1 MKFFLLVLYFFEF
14 INSFNVAVVGGGGD
28 LGKELLYQGLV
39 ERKLK
44 MLAFTQSN
52 KILIP
57 YRGNTFNNV
66 LSTPQLKNQN
76 LQIENYWQDIKNFK
90 YDHLIFCTSA
100 RPFGEDYSDELTV
113 KFLNNLPLNC
123 KSISL
128 VSAYGVGDSLN
139 GANIGIQVMNSLYLK
154 DVYRAKN
161 VQEQLLNN
169 SNLNIEKFIYRPK
182 ALSYGKTNI
191 DSTSR
196 KDLAKKILDDLN
208 L

>member
-1 MKFFLLVLYFFEF
+1 M
-14 INSFNVAVVGGGGD
+14 I
-28 LGKELLYQGLV
+28 
-39 ERKLK
+39 
-44 MLAFTQSN
+44 AFTQSN

-66 LSTPQLKNQN
+66 LSTPELKNLN
-76 LQIENYWQDIKNFK
+76 LQIENYWQDIKDFK

-100 RPFGEDYSDELTV
+100 RPFGNDYSDELTF
-113 KFLNNLPLNC
+113 KFLQNLPIDC

-128 VSAYGVGDSLN
+128 VSAYGVGDSIE
-139 GANIGIQVMNSLYLK
+139 GANIGIQVMNNLYLK

-161 VQEQLLNN
+161 VQEELLNN
-169 SNLNIEKFIYRPK
+169 SNLDIEKFIYRPK

-196 KDLAKKILDDLN
+196 KDLAKIILDNLN